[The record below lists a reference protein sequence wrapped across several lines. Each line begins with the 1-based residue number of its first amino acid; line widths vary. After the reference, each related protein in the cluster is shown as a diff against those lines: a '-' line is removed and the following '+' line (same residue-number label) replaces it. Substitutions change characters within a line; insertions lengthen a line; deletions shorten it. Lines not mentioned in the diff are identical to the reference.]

1 MNIRTDRI
9 CKTAAE
15 HWGIDA
21 QITMMVEEA
30 AELIK
35 ALCKYERDKDKS
47 IPDYVLE
54 EIADVEIMLQQM
66 RYIFGGKT
74 VDEFIDVKLKR
85 LRRRLRKHGYEVK

>member
-21 QITMMVEEA
+21 QITMMIEEA

-35 ALCKYERDKDKS
+35 ALCKYKRDKDKS
-47 IPDYVLE
+47 ILDYVIE
-54 EIADVEIMLQQM
+54 EIADVELMIQQM
-66 RYIFGGKT
+66 RCLFGAKE
-74 VDEFIDVKLKR
+74 VDEYMMVKLEH
-85 LRRRLRKHGYEVK
+85 LERRLRKEGYLF